1 MASPLT
7 QHVCS
12 TEVWIARL
20 RDFLHDC
27 AGSAP
32 SEEHDRIREGL
43 LLFLHDP
50 ARGEKRL
57 GAGQKPG
64 QKPEPKS
71 AHKLDPAA
79 IEAMLACGATESA
92 VLALI
97 GPNDTFML
105 SRGLNGTCLATLV
118 MADGS
123 EEMICEA
130 ATLSLALLAAYVS
143 KLLTGMERRNTEAAP
158 VTLPSGVRLH

>member
-7 QHVCS
+7 QIVFS
-12 TEVWIARL
+12 KDVWSARL

-27 AGSAP
+27 TGSAP
-32 SEEHDRIREGL
+32 SEEHDRIREAL
-43 LLFLHDP
+43 LLFVETPELRGRERRPSGVDP
-50 ARGEKRL
+50 I
-57 GAGQKPG
+57 PV
-64 QKPEPKS
+64 
-71 AHKLDPAA
+71 DPAA

-97 GPNDTFML
+97 GPDDTFML
-105 SRGLNGTCLATLV
+105 SRGMNGTCLATLV

-143 KLLTGMERRNTEAAP
+143 KLLTGMERKEDKAQ